1 MRRGPSPEIRAS
13 PSLATLARCTLKPL
27 THQSLSTRC
36 ILTLRRNDAW
46 KIPFNAV
53 YVTSAIMV
61 ILSFIQLGSDTA
73 FNILVSLSTLGLM
86 STYML
91 SIGCVMLKRLRHEP
105 LPHAR
110 WSLGSWG
117 LWINGFAFLYSFFIM
132 IICCFP
138 LSLPVGVGD
147 ANWAP
152 LIWVGVILLAAV
164 MYMVQGRK
172 HYTPPADFVEGR
184 KNPGVGLQTS
194 A

>member
-1 MRRGPSPEIRAS
+1 MVVL
-13 PSLATLARCTLKPL
+13 SL
-27 THQSLSTRC
+27 
-36 ILTLRRNDAW
+36 
-46 KIPFNAV
+46 
-53 YVTSAIMV
+53 
-61 ILSFIQLGSDTA
+61 IQLGSDTA

-91 SIGCVMLKRLRHEP
+91 SIGCVLLKRLRNQA

-110 WSLGSWG
+110 WSLGRWG
-117 LWINGFAFLYSFFIM
+117 LWINAFAFLYSLFIM
-132 IICCFP
+132 IFCCFP
-138 LSLPVGVGD
+138 LALPVGVAD

-164 MYMVQGRK
+164 MYIFQGRK

-184 KNPGVGLQTS
+184 KNGSVALQHS